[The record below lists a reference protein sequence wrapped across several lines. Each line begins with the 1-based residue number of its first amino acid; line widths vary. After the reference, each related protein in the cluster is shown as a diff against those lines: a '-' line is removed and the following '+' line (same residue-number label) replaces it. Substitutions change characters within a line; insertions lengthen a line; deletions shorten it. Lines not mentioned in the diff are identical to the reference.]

1 MNASW
6 NVLVTDGVHAN
17 LINGLKNDGFNVH
30 YDKNI
35 SREKVRQILSE
46 YHGIVINSRMIMD
59 QGMIDAAP
67 NLRFIARLG
76 SGMEIVDIPYAESK
90 SIALHRCPEG
100 NADAVAEHTIGMI
113 LSLLNKLPS
122 ADQEVRRFEWHREQH
137 RGTEIGKKVVGI
149 IGYGETGS
157 RLAKKLSGFDVK
169 VLAFDK
175 YKKHFADDIRYVE
188 EVHLE
193 RVIES
198 SDIISLHVPLTPET
212 RGMVGKIFIDRCKK
226 GVILIN
232 TSRGKVVNTAD
243 LLDGLERGQVGAAGM
258 DVFENEKPTT
268 MSDEEHAMYER
279 LFAQPN
285 TIFSPHVAGW
295 TIESKIK
302 LAEILLDKIRA
313 MPWD

>member
-1 MNASW
+1 MNGRW
-6 NVLVTDGVHAN
+6 NVLVTDSVHAN
-17 LINGLKNDGFNVH
+17 LINGLETDGFNVH

-35 SREKVRQILSE
+35 SREKVRQILLN

-59 QGMIDAAP
+59 QSMIDAAP
-67 NLRFIARLG
+67 NLKFIARLG
-76 SGMEIVDIPYAESK
+76 SGMEIVDIPYAQSK
-90 SIALHRCPEG
+90 NIALHRCPEG
-100 NADAVAEHTIGMI
+100 NADAVAEHAIGMI
-113 LSLLNKLPS
+113 LSLLNNLPL
-122 ADQEVRRFEWHREQH
+122 ADQEVRRFEWNREKY
-137 RGTEIGKKVVGI
+137 RGIEIGGKVVGV
-149 IGYGETGS
+149 IGFGETGS
-157 RLAKKLSGFDVK
+157 RLARKLSGFDVK

-175 YKKHFADDIRYVE
+175 YKKHFASDIRYVE

-193 RVIES
+193 KVIES
-198 SDIISLHVPLTPET
+198 SDIISLHIPLTPET
-212 RGMVGKIFIDRCKK
+212 KGMVDKTFIERCKK

-243 LLDGLERGQVGAAGM
+243 LLDGLERGQVRATGM
-258 DVFENEKPTT
+258 DVFENEKPAT
-268 MSDEEHAMYER
+268 MSDEEHTMYER

-302 LAEILLDKIRA
+302 LADILLDKIRA

>member
-1 MNASW
+1 MNGRW
-6 NVLVTDGVHAN
+6 KVLVTDSVHAN
-17 LINGLKNDGFNVH
+17 LINGLENDGFNVH

-35 SREKVRQILSE
+35 SREKVRQILLD

-67 NLRFIARLG
+67 NLKFIARLG
-76 SGMEIVDIPYAESK
+76 SGMEIVDIPYAQSK
-90 SIALHRCPEG
+90 NIALHRCPEG
-100 NADAVAEHTIGMI
+100 NADAVAEHAIGMI
-113 LSLLNKLPS
+113 LSLLNNLPL
-122 ADQEVRRFEWHREQH
+122 ADQEVRRFEWNREKH
-137 RGTEIGKKVVGI
+137 RGVEIGGKVVGV
-149 IGYGETGS
+149 IGFGETGS
-157 RLAKKLSGFDVK
+157 RFARKLSGFDVK

-175 YKKHFADDIRYVE
+175 YKKHFASDIRYVE

-193 RVIES
+193 KVIES
-198 SDIISLHVPLTPET
+198 SDIISLHIPLTPET
-212 RGMVGKIFIDRCKK
+212 KGMVDKTFIERCKK

-243 LLDGLERGQVGAAGM
+243 LLDGLERGQVRATGM
-258 DVFENEKPTT
+258 DVFENEKPAT
-268 MSDEEHAMYER
+268 MSDEEHTMYER

-302 LAEILLDKIRA
+302 LADILLDKIRA